1 MNAMTESES
10 EKRVM
15 ANFKVEK
22 KKWEVFK
29 KITKAKESDAA
40 KELRKFVS
48 KYVEENQ
55 DLVNKLF

>member
-1 MNAMTESES
+1 MTES

-15 ANFKVEK
+15 ANFKIEK

-29 KITKAKESDAA
+29 KITKAKNSDAA
-40 KELRKFVS
+40 KELRKFVDEFIEQN
-48 KYVEENQ
+48 K

>member
-1 MNAMTESES
+1 MTES

-15 ANFKVEK
+15 ANFKIEK
-22 KKWEVFK
+22 KKWETFK